1 MRITKLSLTHYRGAE
16 SLHLELDPH
25 LNVFIGVNGS
35 GKSTVLDAVAIML
48 SWAVN
53 RIKSVGAS
61 GRPIA
66 EADITNGFSSASI
79 NIACTSDNQIITW
92 KLAKS
97 RKGHNQQENHSNFNQ
112 LSDFAK
118 KTQTRILET
127 NKNTS
132 LPLFIYYPVN
142 RAVLDIPLKINNKHS
157 FDILSIYNESLTSG
171 TDFRVFFEW
180 FREREDLENEEKKYF
195 KSLILSRRVIS
206 ELENHIKIGI
216 RIRDFAESSDIQEE
230 NVNQSDYHKAIASLY
245 SVWKNTC
252 SSILYDIDEFT
263 NSGETFYSDFQE
275 ATKSSIIKSNNINT
289 AINAIYSAI
298 NHSKENIELGN
309 FIVENSEDLKDFQ
322 LTFVRIA
329 LQKML
334 PDFTDFSIRRRPLR
348 MEVKKNKK
356 IFIINQLSDGEKCL
370 IALAGDLA
378 RRMVIANPTK
388 KNPLEGNGIVLIDEI
403 DLHLHPKWQR
413 NIIPRLTE
421 VFPNCQFI
429 ISTHS
434 PHVINHVQPENIFLL
449 DQTPEGIVAS
459 HPSKSYGNNADRI
472 LEDLM
477 GLETTRP
484 DAVFQELRNI
494 FSLIGSNSLSEAVEK
509 IADLKKKIGTDPEIV
524 KAEVLLA
531 RKEIIGK

>member
-1 MRITKLSLTHYRGAE
+1 MRITELSITHYRGAE
-16 SLHLELDPH
+16 SLHLDLDPH

-53 RIKSVGAS
+53 RIRSVGAS

-66 EADITNGFSSASI
+66 EADITNGFSSTSI
-79 NIACTSDNQIITW
+79 DITCSSENQIITW

-127 NKNTS
+127 NERTD
-132 LPLFIYYPVN
+132 LPLFVHYPVN

-157 FDILSIYNESLTSG
+157 FDILSIYNDSLTRG
-171 TDFRVFFEW
+171 TNFRAFFEW
-180 FREREDLENEEKKYF
+180 FREREDLENEEKKSF
-195 KSLILSRRVIS
+195 KSLTLSKKVIS
-206 ELENHIKIGI
+206 ELEDYVKIGI
-216 RIRDFAESSDIQEE
+216 RIRDFTENNDIQEE
-230 NVNQSDYHKAIASLY
+230 NVNQSDYYKAIASLY
-245 SVWKNTC
+245 SIWRNTC
-252 SSILYDIDEFT
+252 SDILSDIDEFT
-263 NSGETFYSDFQE
+263 NSGERFYSDFQE
-275 ATKSSIIKSNNINT
+275 ATRPSTIKSSNVNT

-298 NHSKENIELGN
+298 SHSKENIELGN
-309 FIVENSEDLKDFQ
+309 YIIENSEDLKDFQ
-322 LTFVRIA
+322 LIFVRVA
-329 LQKML
+329 LQKLL

-356 IFIINQLSDGEKCL
+356 IFTINQLSDGEKCL
-370 IALAGDLA
+370 IALVGDLA
-378 RRMVIANPTK
+378 RRMTIANPTK
-388 KNPLEGNGIVLIDEI
+388 DNPLEGSGIVLIDEI

-434 PHVINHVQPENIFLL
+434 PHVINHVQPKNIFML
-449 DQTPEGIVAS
+449 DQKSEGIIAT
-459 HPSKSYGNNADRI
+459 HPSKSYGNNANRI

-477 GLETTRP
+477 GLETTLP
-484 DAVFQELRNI
+484 DDIFKELRDI
-494 FSLIGSNSLSEAVEK
+494 YHCIGQNLLVEAKEK
-509 IADLKKKIGTDPEIV
+509 VTALKRKIGTDPEIV
-524 KAEVLLA
+524 KAEILIA
-531 RKEIIGK
+531 RKEILGR